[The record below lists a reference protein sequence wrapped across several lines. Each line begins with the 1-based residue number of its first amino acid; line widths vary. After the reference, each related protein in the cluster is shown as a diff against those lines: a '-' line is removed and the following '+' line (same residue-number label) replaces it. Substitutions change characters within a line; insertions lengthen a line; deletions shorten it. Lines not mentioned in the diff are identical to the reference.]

1 MNKVVGFIKGNLVVV
16 ISVVLILAFIPAG
29 YVFSSKWNKKVFEK
43 ANAEYTKEKRT
54 LTTKGSIT
62 YSLPAVLE
70 GEEDLSE
77 SRAPNNAVTQF
88 YAKARAERERQVQEV
103 VDRGTAFNQGD
114 HIEIVP
120 GLLPKAADDR
130 TLVRLGREM
139 AEAIAGTVTSP
150 SVYQRKLQRL
160 NAGMP
165 TSSEVLSASL
175 TEAKKQGQERFES
188 SNADGKMTAEQTEQ
202 LNKDMVAR
210 RLGEYIGRSKALTFY
225 CSTDSFV
232 SAETST
238 GTRGGSRGAS
248 EYSVIPST
256 VPPLS
261 TINETTVFTW
271 LWDYWVVS
279 DVLDAAAYA
288 NRNPLTGDMA
298 IPDAPVKRIEQIR
311 ISAVPVAT
319 AAAAVDPDAMSGGRY
334 GGRGGSDTT
343 PVATATTQG
352 TFTGR
357 TGGVVG
363 SPFDIRMIEVVV
375 VASSQDLP
383 AFIDAIGKTNYMTVT
398 DVDLDEV
405 DVWGD
410 LEQGFYY
417 GGEHVVRASITIE
430 SVWLRSWLSPL
441 MPDSVKTALGIPVV
455 TGTPES
461 DG

>member
-1 MNKVVGFIKGNLVVV
+1 MNKVIGFIKGNLVVV
-16 ISVVLILAFIPAG
+16 ISVVLILAFLPTG
-29 YVFSSKWNKKVFEK
+29 YVFSSKWNKKVYEN
-43 ANAEYTKEKRT
+43 ANAAYTKEKRT
-54 LTTKGSIT
+54 LTTKGTIT

-77 SRAPNNAVTQF
+77 SRAPNNAVTEF
-88 YAKARAERERQVQEV
+88 YKKARAERERQVQDV

-114 HIEIVP
+114 HVEIVP
-120 GLLPKAADDR
+120 GLLPKAPDDR

-165 TSSEVLSASL
+165 PSAEVLGASL
-175 TEAKKQGQERFES
+175 TEAKKQGQQRFES

-202 LNKDMVAR
+202 LNKDMIAR

-225 CSTDSFV
+225 CSTDAFM
-232 SAETST
+232 SAEST
-238 GTRGGSRGAS
+238 GTSRGGSRGS
-248 EYSVIPST
+248 TEYSVIPST

-261 TINETTVFTW
+261 TINESTVFTW

-279 DVLDAAAYA
+279 DVLDAAAMS

-298 IPDAPVKRIEQIR
+298 IPDAPVKRVEQIR

-319 AAAAVDPDAMSGGRY
+319 AAVVTDPDDMGGGRQP
-334 GGRGGSDTT
+334 RGGNT
-343 PVATATTQG
+343 PAPAAEAQG

-357 TGGVVG
+357 VGGVAG
-363 SPFDIRMIEVVV
+363 SPFDIRMVEVVV
-375 VASSQDLP
+375 VGSSQDLP

-398 DVDLDEV
+398 DVDLEEV
-405 DVWGD
+405 DVWND

-417 GGEHVVRASITIE
+417 GGEHVVRASIKIE
-430 SVWLRSWLSPL
+430 SVWLRSWVSPL

-455 TGTPES
+455 TGNPES